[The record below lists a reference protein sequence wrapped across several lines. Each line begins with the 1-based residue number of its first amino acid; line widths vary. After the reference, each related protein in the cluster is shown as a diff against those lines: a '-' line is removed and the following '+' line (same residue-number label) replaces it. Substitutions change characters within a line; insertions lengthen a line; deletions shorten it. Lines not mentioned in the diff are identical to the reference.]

1 MINLFKRRVPK
12 KYVTLAERRRRR
24 ELEEKIIY
32 TLGSIFIVAIII
44 GNCSYGFLVFI
55 SLFIFLIS
63 FL

>member
-44 GNCSYGFLVFI
+44 MGIV
-55 SLFIFLIS
+55 LIVS
-63 FL
+63 